1 MGENDLCLPLH
12 ATHITFLL
20 SVMSDF
26 APCNE
31 VYKSYFGTSPPSRA
45 TISVP
50 LPIGQRVR
58 IEVIGFDDRPS
69 HRDERSIGDRQALHV
84 QSLSYWAPANI
95 GPYSQAVVVCPDS
108 NTVPIVNLIY
118 AIGKR
123 TCPPRRPN
131 PAPPSDP
138 HPSSLTITTCFSLLP
153 SGGPRST
160 TCPEDHRRPAES
172 KHDWRRMVRLG

>member
-69 HRDERSIGDRQALHV
+69 HRDERSIGDR
-84 QSLSYWAPANI
+84 
-95 GPYSQAVVVCPDS
+95 QAVVVCPDS